1 MLALQYFLG
10 IYVNAYLVA
19 PYPRGGIFTAHYA
32 VGLLL
37 VGLGLVILV
46 VSALTRSIPAIATS
60 AMALIFVTL
69 AGQAG
74 RLFAFYGQD
83 PVYSVVMALG
93 FLLAFASYFS
103 ELLVVRSMIS
113 RTSAQPSKTF
123 NAP

>member
-1 MLALQYFLG
+1 MS
-10 IYVNAYLVA
+10 AYLVA
-19 PYPRGGIFTAHYA
+19 PGVGIFTAHYA

-60 AMALIFVTL
+60 AMALIFISL

-83 PVYSVVMALG
+83 PLYSVVMALG

-103 ELLVVRSMIS
+103 EMLVVRSMIS
-113 RTSAQPSKTF
+113 KTSAQPSEASK
-123 NAP
+123 AP